1 MDRVKENMKGAGRV
15 SMVCTTTRPD
25 SSVVLDPI
33 SATLGLVAPSVV
45 AAALDVVA
53 DLALEIRD

>member
-1 MDRVKENMKGAGRV
+1 
-15 SMVCTTTRPD
+15 MVCTTTR
-25 SSVVLDPI
+25 VLDPI

-45 AAALDVVA
+45 AAALDDVA